1 MVHNIP
7 NIVKL
12 IPDFFIGCI
21 LAVIVYSFLF
31 QFRIWDFF
39 LPSLLIAGYIL
50 SRLISK
56 ADAVH
61 PFTRFCL
68 GEAAAVALWL
78 QAPLMGVIIQILILS
93 GFLISMNTLN
103 TRRDILIFLFLCSA
117 TCGIAYGAYLI
128 QHTYL
133 LVPAVLLL
141 AGGAVLIVLLMEYRI
156 TRSDGGES

>member
-1 MVHNIP
+1 MVHNIS

-12 IPDFFIGCI
+12 IPDFFIGSI

-31 QFRIWDFF
+31 QSGIWDFF
-39 LPSLLIAGYIL
+39 LPSLLITGYIL
-50 SRLISK
+50 SRLIPK
-56 ADAVH
+56 ADAVQ

-78 QAPLMGVIIQILILS
+78 HAPIMGVIIQILVLS
-93 GFLISMNTLN
+93 GFFISMNTLN
-103 TRRDILIFLFLCSA
+103 TRRDILTFLFLCSG
-117 TCGIAYGAYLI
+117 TCGIAYGAGLI

-141 AGGAVLIVLLMEYRI
+141 AGGGVLIVLLMEYRI